1 MKNILTLFFVL
12 LMSASVAMAQSTS
25 TNNDSKSN
33 VEQVTPAPAATP
45 VVGNCMGKAATGKSC
60 CQKKSNAKAQS
71 CEGKAAKEACCAK
84 HGSKGK
90 EEEEN

>member
-33 VEQVTPAPAATP
+33 MEQVAPTPVATPAA
-45 VVGNCMGKAATGKSC
+45 GNCMGKAAKSGKSC
-60 CQKKSNAKAQS
+60 CQKKSNAQS
-71 CEGKAAKEACCAK
+71 CEGKAAKEACCSK
-84 HGSKGK
+84 HGSKAK